1 MAFRYLTEIT
11 DIDIERDE
19 VTTITVGPDG
29 DCVELVASQRQV
41 GDAET
46 ARIRVRLEVRLEI
59 DDAKI
64 LRDTLSSAIARA
76 EEAAR

>member
-29 DCVELVASQRQV
+29 DCVELVASQRPV

>member
-11 DIDIERDE
+11 DIDIDRDE
-19 VTTITVGPDG
+19 VTTITVGPDA
-29 DCVELVASQRQV
+29 DCVELVASQRPI
-41 GDAET
+41 GDEET
-46 ARIRVRLEVRLEI
+46 ARIRVRLEI

>member
-11 DIDIERDE
+11 DVDVERDE
-19 VTTITVGPDG
+19 VTTITVGPDA
-29 DCVELVASQRQV
+29 DCVEIVASQHPM
-41 GDAET
+41 GEADT
-46 ARIRVRLEVRLEI
+46 ARIRVRLEI

>member
-41 GDAET
+41 GDEET
-46 ARIRVRLEVRLEI
+46 ARIRVRLEI

>member
-29 DCVELVASQRQV
+29 DCVELVASQRPI
-41 GDAET
+41 GDEET
-46 ARIRVRLEVRLEI
+46 ARIRVRLEI